1 LGLISREDGAEPTRN
16 DLLVVDDEPDIVSFL
31 GQALS
36 IHGYQIRSASN
47 GLEALERI
55 GELTPDLILLDLKM
69 PGMDGYEVIRR
80 LKRDEAT
87 RGIPIIVIT
96 ASPVDKE
103 RDKVRVLGM
112 GVSRYMSKPLSVETI
127 VAEIKKATMER
138 EPEWRG

>member
-1 LGLISREDGAEPTRN
+1 
-16 DLLVVDDEPDIVSFL
+16 VVDDEPDIIAFL
-31 GQALS
+31 EHALS
-36 IHGYQIRSASN
+36 AHGYRIRSASN
-47 GLEALERI
+47 GQEALERTK
-55 GELTPDLILLDLKM
+55 ELIPDLMLLDLKM

-80 LKRDEAT
+80 LKGDDTT

-112 GVSRYMSKPLSVETI
+112 GATQYMAKPLSVETI

-138 EPEWRG
+138 